1 MHSSP
6 TRSNAPNNSGRFTP
20 GSPDAGPQGRV
31 ISQAKLTLVNENKPI
46 STTLTP
52 HFHHRDLV
60 QAVPKYPSRKV
71 DSKTQMKG
79 EIMDPTNVPPPGMS
93 QFFGTAIPNDPKFR
107 NPNQA
112 YKQPPPTIQPAVP
125 RIHNVIDAK
134 EYADGNGGS
143 FLNRTPNGKI
153 LGNAGKRFIS
163 QAHIPHN
170 PFDVQ
175 VGPDNPYQAIDE
187 TWTKCWDREAGAS
200 YFYNNITG
208 EATWIQPEL

>member
-1 MHSSP
+1 MYSSP
-6 TRSNAPNNSGRFTP
+6 ARSNASNNGARHTP
-20 GSPDAGPQGRV
+20 GSPPEGPQGRV
-31 ISQAKLTLVNENKPI
+31 ISQAKLTLVTDNKPI

-52 HFHHRDLV
+52 HFHQRDLV

-71 DSKTQMKG
+71 DSKSQMKG
-79 EIMDPTNVPPPGMS
+79 EQMDTSNVPPGMS
-93 QFFGTAIPNDPKFR
+93 QYFGTAIPNDPKFR

-112 YKQPPPTIQPAVP
+112 YKQPPHIIQPAVP
-125 RIHNVIDAK
+125 RIHNVVDTK
-134 EYADGNGGS
+134 EYADGNGS
-143 FLNRTPNGKI
+143 FLNRTANGKI

-163 QAHIPHN
+163 QTHIPHN

-175 VGPDNPYQAIDE
+175 VGPDNPSQAIDD

-200 YFYNNITG
+200 YYYNNITG